1 MVKPKQIL
9 KLIYNLKNELKKLRR
24 KYMIFIPG
32 NTPSSKNS
40 KRIITITNKK
50 NGKKTTRL
58 INSEV
63 TEKYIKTSKTDW
75 ILNKRNFLKM
85 LEGKEKPYRIELYFI
100 RDSRRKFDYINAA
113 QIVFDLM
120 QEYGYIE
127 DDDSTNIIPIFK
139 GFEVDKV
146 RTGVKIDILQIK
158 GGINDDIRYVKNR
171 DNFVA
176 EALDL
181 VTATINLLLLCK
193 VTDLDFNKHIE
204 KLNAYRNGKYK
215 K

>member
-1 MVKPKQIL
+1 
-9 KLIYNLKNELKKLRR
+9 
-24 KYMIFIPG
+24 MIFIAG

-50 NGKKTTRL
+50 TGKKTTRL

-127 DDDSTNIIPIFK
+127 DDDSQNIIPVFK
-139 GFEVDKV
+139 GFEVDKD
-146 RTGVKIDILQIK
+146 RTGVKIEVL
-158 GGINDDIRYVKNR
+158 
-171 DNFVA
+171 
-176 EALDL
+176 
-181 VTATINLLLLCK
+181 
-193 VTDLDFNKHIE
+193 
-204 KLNAYRNGKYK
+204 
-215 K
+215 